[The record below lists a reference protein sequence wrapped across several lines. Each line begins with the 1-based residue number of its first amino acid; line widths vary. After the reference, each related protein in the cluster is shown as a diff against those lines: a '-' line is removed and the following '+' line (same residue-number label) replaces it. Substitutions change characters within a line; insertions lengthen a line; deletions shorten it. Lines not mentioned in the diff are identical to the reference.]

1 MLRGY
6 ENITYELTEEEL
18 KYVDPIVKG
27 LSARIGKE
35 NAVTNKTIQDSMGL
49 TSPRVHKIINY
60 IRINNLV
67 YGLCSSGCGYY
78 VAANIDELEDCMVS
92 LKQRIYSQMKTL
104 HALENQSIMFGG
116 TGQLTIFE

>member
-60 IRINNLV
+60 IRINNLFLV
-67 YGLCSSGCGYY
+67 LVNLYL
-78 VAANIDELEDCMVS
+78 NISEQPRKKLQNHLINLINDQDQDQVEKEKLE
-92 LKQRIYSQMKTL
+92 K
-104 HALENQSIMFGG
+104 
-116 TGQLTIFE
+116 

>member
-6 ENITYELTEEEL
+6 EDITYELTEDEML
-18 KYVDPIVKG
+18 LVAPIVRG
-27 LSARIGKE
+27 LSKRIGKE
-35 NAVTNKTIQDSMGL
+35 KAVRNVEIQNAMKLS
-49 TSPRVHKIINY
+49 SARVHKIINY

-78 VAANIDELEDCMVS
+78 IAENIKDLEDCLIS

-104 HALENQSIMFGG
+104 HALEHQSVMFGG
-116 TGQLTIFE
+116 TGQLSIFE